1 MRAAQAVLDRL
12 FASPY
17 YTAAQSI
24 SCYVSTPSGE
34 VQTDSLILR
43 ALDEGKRIYIPY
55 CPINDKTKMLMLRLR
70 DKSHFEGLKENRWGI
85 RELDPS
91 EVRRKRLPVQRLS
104 VLELEIDAISQVDGL
119 EDGSL
124 SVLSILSPETAVLTF
139 SSTLHTAAHPPSP
152 GLDLIVVPGLA
163 FDPYRRRLGHGRG
176 YYDRY
181 ITQCLDYPQRFS
193 KKAPPT
199 GASPFPRV
207 VVQGRES
214 GGLTR
219 PRPDSCARSE
229 GSAGAGRRGDSNE

>member
-1 MRAAQAVLDRL
+1 MATLTSGTAVQQAKKQLRKHVQQRLKQLPPATVLAESQAVLDRL

-43 ALDEGKRIYIPY
+43 GLDEGKRIYIPY
-55 CPINDKTKMLMLRLR
+55 CPIDDKTKMLMLRLR

-91 EVRRKRLPVQRLS
+91 EVP
-104 VLELEIDAISQVDGL
+104 AN
-119 EDGSL
+119 
-124 SVLSILSPETAVLTF
+124 
-139 SSTLHTAAHPPSP
+139 PPSP

-181 ITQCLDYPQRFS
+181 ITQCLDYPQRFG

-199 GASPFPRV
+199 VALALKAQM
-207 VVQGRES
+207 VQDGEEIPTNEWDRLPDVLITPD
-214 GGLTR
+214 GLYK
-219 PRPDSCARSE
+219 
-229 GSAGAGRRGDSNE
+229 

>member
-1 MRAAQAVLDRL
+1 MATLTSGTAVQQAKKQLRKHVQQRLKQLPPATVLAESQAVLDRL

-91 EVRRKRLPVQRLS
+91 EV
-104 VLELEIDAISQVDGL
+104 DGL
-119 EDGSL
+119 ED
-124 SVLSILSPETAVLTF
+124 
-139 SSTLHTAAHPPSP
+139 AAHPPSP

-199 GASPFPRV
+199 VALALKAQL
-207 VVQGRES
+207 VQDGEEIPTNEWDRLPDVLITPD
-214 GGLTR
+214 GLYK
-219 PRPDSCARSE
+219 
-229 GSAGAGRRGDSNE
+229 